1 MKKSKDNTDTHELDD
16 NATPA
21 VGSSEL
27 TQLGESSGI
36 ADADAGLNGNV
47 GWLAH
52 CSGGRK
58 TPADVQ
64 LFTTPHHLVYLP
76 PKPKKRKGMCKQ
88 RCSVDK

>member
-1 MKKSKDNTDTHELDD
+1 MKKSKDNADTTELDD
-16 NATPA
+16 NTTPA

-27 TQLGESSGI
+27 TQLVESSGI
-36 ADADAGLNGNV
+36 ADADVGLNGNI

-58 TPADVQ
+58 TPADFQ

-76 PKPKKRKGMCKQ
+76 PKPKKRKGMCK
-88 RCSVDK
+88 